1 MDQNVKLR
9 LAKEYLRSRG
19 KYILEQNKDDPNKF
33 EPTTAV
39 GTDVK
44 KTMKEYT
51 DGLNRKVSEKPT
63 QTVRLFDRNLRY
75 KK

>member
-1 MDQNVKLR
+1 MDQNVKLK
-9 LAKEYLRSRG
+9 LAKEYLRQRG

-39 GTDVK
+39 GTDVR
-44 KTMKEYT
+44 KTMKEYM
-51 DGLNRKVSEKPT
+51 DGLAKNTTKST
-63 QTVRLFDRNLRY
+63 QTIRLFDRNLRY

>member
-1 MDQNVKLR
+1 MDQNVKLK
-9 LAKEYLRSRG
+9 LAKEYLRQRG

-39 GTDVK
+39 STDVK
-44 KTMKEYT
+44 KTMKEYL
-51 DGLNRKVSEKPT
+51 DGITRKNAEKPT

>member
-1 MDQNVKLR
+1 MDHNVKLK
-9 LAKEYLRSRG
+9 LAKEYLRERG
-19 KYILEQNKDDPNKF
+19 KYILEQNKDDPNRF

-44 KTMKEYT
+44 KTMKEYM
-51 DGLNRKVSEKPT
+51 DGLAKNTAKPT
-63 QTVRLFDRNLRY
+63 HTVRLFDRNLRY